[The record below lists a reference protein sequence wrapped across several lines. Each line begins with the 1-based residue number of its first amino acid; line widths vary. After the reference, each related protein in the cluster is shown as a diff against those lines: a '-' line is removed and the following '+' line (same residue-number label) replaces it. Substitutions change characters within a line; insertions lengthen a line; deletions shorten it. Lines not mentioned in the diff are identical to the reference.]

1 MSHYIARRLLMA
13 IPTLIGVSLIIFAIM
28 RIMPGD
34 VAIMVLGGGG
44 FADIKEE
51 DLIALRRELGT
62 DRPLHEQ
69 YLSWVGGLVR
79 GDLGKSLKTHEPI
92 GDMVRD
98 RLPLSVELSLLAT
111 LVSSL
116 IAIPLGIACAVRQ
129 DSWVD
134 YILRVFSIIGLAMP
148 IFWTGVMILLGMA
161 LFFNRTPPLGFASL
175 FEDPVKNLQQLVW
188 PAVAMGYFNV
198 AAVSRMTRSCML
210 EVMRQD
216 YIRTAWSKGLR
227 ELLIISRHALKNAM
241 LPVVTLVG
249 IQFAHLMGGAVI
261 METVF
266 SLPGMGRALIDAII
280 YRDYTVVQSIIVVF
294 AFIILMA
301 NLVVDLLYGQLDPR
315 IRYQ

>member
-1 MSHYIARRLLMA
+1 MSQYIVRRLLLA
-13 IPTLIGVSLIIFAIM
+13 IPTLLGVSIIIFAIM

-51 DLIALRRELGT
+51 DLIALRHELGT
-62 DRPLHEQ
+62 DRPLFEQ
-69 YLSWVGGLVR
+69 YITWVGGMLLL
-79 GDLGKSLKTHEPI
+79 DLGKSLKTHEPVS
-92 GDMVRD
+92 DMIRD
-98 RLPLSVELSLLAT
+98 RLPLTLELSLLAT
-111 LVSSL
+111 LVASL
-116 IAIPLGIACAVRQ
+116 IAVPLGVMTAVRQ

-134 YILRVFSIIGLAMP
+134 YVLRVFSIIGLAMP
-148 IFWTGVMILLGMA
+148 IFWTGVLILLGLA

-175 FEDPVKNLQQLVW
+175 FEDPAKNMQQLVW
-188 PAVAMGYFNV
+188 PALAMGYFNV

-227 ELLIISRHALKNAM
+227 EFVVISRHALKNAM
-241 LPVVTLVG
+241 LPVVTLIG
-249 IQFAHLMGGAVI
+249 LQFAYLMGGAVI

-266 SLPGMGRALIDAII
+266 SLPGMGRALVDAII

-294 AFIILMA
+294 ALIVLLA
-301 NLVVDLLYGQLDPR
+301 NLAVDLIYSQLDPR